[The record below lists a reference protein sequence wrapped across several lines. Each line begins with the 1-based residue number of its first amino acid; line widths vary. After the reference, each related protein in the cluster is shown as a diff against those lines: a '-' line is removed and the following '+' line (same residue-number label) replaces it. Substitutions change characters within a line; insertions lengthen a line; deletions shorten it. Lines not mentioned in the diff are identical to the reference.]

1 MTGRRVVPVDL
12 LGNMPGDP
20 AALAA
25 DSNDDSNDDSN
36 GASQSL
42 PRTHASIQLRSDL
55 IS

>member
-1 MTGRRVVPVDL
+1 MTGRRVAPVDL
-12 LGNMPGDP
+12 LSSMPGDP

-25 DSNDDSNDDSN
+25 DSNDDGN

-55 IS
+55 IC

>member
-1 MTGRRVVPVDL
+1 MTGRTAVPVDL

-20 AALAA
+20 AAVAA
-25 DSNDDSNDDSN
+25 DSNDDSN